1 MFKTP
6 NTLYL
11 TKPDVLRALGRDML
25 SVARYL
31 CSCACLHDPHLW
43 AQAQAEAEAD
53 KTVTRETSQHLASVS
68 HAQPSY
74 RTVDFVSPPTSDEET
89 GDAAA
94 GKAAEVLH
102 HKAPIEVATVTNPLH
117 AAVTLPP
124 APVALDIREATPT
137 GSDPDA
143 PTLCSPVSSSSS
155 DDEAGSARVRM
166 AEVED
171 TAVGSDPNDPWHVL

>member
-6 NTLYL
+6 NTIYL

-31 CSCACLHDPHLW
+31 CSCACLYDPHLW
-43 AQAQAEAEAD
+43 AQAEAEAD
-53 KTVTRETSQHLASVS
+53 STTTRESTQHLATTTNV
-68 HAQPSY
+68 QPSY
-74 RTVDFVSPPTSDEET
+74 RTVDSVSPPTSDEET
-89 GDAAA
+89 GDAYAN
-94 GKAAEVLH
+94 KTDEVLH
-102 HKAPIEVATVTNPLH
+102 HRAPIEVATVTNPLH
-117 AAVTLPP
+117 TAVTLPP
-124 APVALDIREATPT
+124 APVAIDIRGETPT

-171 TAVGSDPNDPWHVL
+171 AAVGGDPDDPWHVL

>member
-6 NTLYL
+6 NNVIFL
-11 TKPDVLRALGRDML
+11 TKPDVIRALGRDML

-31 CSCACLHDPHLW
+31 CSCACMYDPQLW
-43 AQAQAEAEAD
+43 AQAEAEVDRTAA
-53 KTVTRETSQHLASVS
+53 REATQHLASATD
-68 HAQPSY
+68 AQPSY
-74 RTVDFVSPPTSDEET
+74 RTVDSVSLPTSDEET
-89 GDAAA
+89 GDGSAA
-94 GKAAEVLH
+94 KATEVLH
-102 HKAPIEVATVTNPLH
+102 HKAPIEVVTVANPLH

-124 APVALDIREATPT
+124 APVALDIRGETPT

-155 DDEAGSARVRM
+155 DDEAGSARVRI

>member
-25 SVARYL
+25 AVARYL
-31 CSCACLHDPHLW
+31 CSCACLYDPNLW
-43 AQAQAEAEAD
+43 AQAEAEAD
-53 KTVTRETSQHLASVS
+53 STTTRESTQHLATTTN
-68 HAQPSY
+68 AQPSY
-74 RTVDFVSPPTSDEET
+74 RTVDSVSPPTRDEET

-94 GKAAEVLH
+94 AKAAEVLH

-117 AAVTLPP
+117 TTVTLPP
-124 APVALDIREATPT
+124 APVAIDIRGETPT

-143 PTLCSPVSSSSS
+143 CSPVSSSSS
-155 DDEAGSARVRM
+155 DDDTGSARVRM

-171 TAVGSDPNDPWHVL
+171 TAVGSDPNDPWQVL

>member
-31 CSCACLHDPHLW
+31 CSCACLYDPQLW
-43 AQAQAEAEAD
+43 AQAEAEA
-53 KTVTRETSQHLASVS
+53 TVTRESTQHLASATN
-68 HAQPSY
+68 AQPSY
-74 RTVDFVSPPTSDEET
+74 RTVDSVSPPTSDEET
-89 GDAAA
+89 GDAGAA
-94 GKAAEVLH
+94 KTTEVLH

-117 AAVTLPP
+117 TAVTLPP
-124 APVALDIREATPT
+124 APMAIDIRRETPT
-137 GSDPDA
+137 GSELDA
-143 PTLCSPVSSSSS
+143 CSPVSSSSS
-155 DDEAGSARVRM
+155 DDEVGSARVRM

>member
-6 NTLYL
+6 NTIYL

-25 SVARYL
+25 TVARYL
-31 CSCACLHDPHLW
+31 CSCACLYDPQLW
-43 AQAQAEAEAD
+43 AQAEAEAD
-53 KTVTRETSQHLASVS
+53 NTATCESTQHLASAT

-74 RTVDFVSPPTSDEET
+74 RTVDSISPPTSDEET
-89 GDAAA
+89 GDAA
-94 GKAAEVLH
+94 KVSEVLH

-117 AAVTLPP
+117 TAVTLPP
-124 APVALDIREATPT
+124 APVAIDIRGETPT

-171 TAVGSDPNDPWHVL
+171 TTVGNDPNDPWHVL

>member
-6 NTLYL
+6 NTIYL

-31 CSCACLHDPHLW
+31 CSCACLYDPHLW
-43 AQAQAEAEAD
+43 AQAAAEPD
-53 KTVTRETSQHLASVS
+53 STTTRESTQHLASAS
-68 HAQPSY
+68 NAQPSY
-74 RTVDFVSPPTSDEET
+74 RTVDSMSPPTSDEET

-94 GKAAEVLH
+94 AKATEVLH

-117 AAVTLPP
+117 TAVTLPP
-124 APVALDIREATPT
+124 APVAIDIRGETPT

-171 TAVGSDPNDPWHVL
+171 AAVGSDPNDPWHVL

>member
-25 SVARYL
+25 AVARYL
-31 CSCACLHDPHLW
+31 CSCACLYDPNLW
-43 AQAQAEAEAD
+43 AQAEAEAD
-53 KTVTRETSQHLASVS
+53 STTTRESTQHLATTTN
-68 HAQPSY
+68 AQPSY
-74 RTVDFVSPPTSDEET
+74 RTVDSVSPPTSDEET

-94 GKAAEVLH
+94 AKAAEVLH

-117 AAVTLPP
+117 TAVTLPP
-124 APVALDIREATPT
+124 APVAIDIRGETPK

-143 PTLCSPVSSSSS
+143 CSPVSSSSS

-171 TAVGSDPNDPWHVL
+171 TAVGSDPNDPWQVL

>member
-31 CSCACLHDPHLW
+31 CSCACLYDPNLW
-43 AQAQAEAEAD
+43 AQAEAEAD
-53 KTVTRETSQHLASVS
+53 ATAARESTQHLASATN
-68 HAQPSY
+68 AQPSY
-74 RTVDFVSPPTSDEET
+74 RTVDSVSPPNSDEET

-94 GKAAEVLH
+94 AKATEVLH
-102 HKAPIEVATVTNPLH
+102 HKAPIEEATVANPLH

-124 APVALDIREATPT
+124 APVAIDIRG
-137 GSDPDA
+137 GSDPEA

-171 TAVGSDPNDPWHVL
+171 TGVGSDPNDPWHVL

>member
-31 CSCACLHDPHLW
+31 CSCACLYDPNLW
-43 AQAQAEAEAD
+43 AQAEAEAD
-53 KTVTRETSQHLASVS
+53 ATATRESTQHLASTTN
-68 HAQPSY
+68 AQPSY
-74 RTVDFVSPPTSDEET
+74 RTVDSVSPPTSDEET

-94 GKAAEVLH
+94 AKAAEVLH

-117 AAVTLPP
+117 TTVTLPP
-124 APVALDIREATPT
+124 APVAIDIRGETPT

-171 TAVGSDPNDPWHVL
+171 AAVGSDPNDPWHVL

>member
-11 TKPDVLRALGRDML
+11 TKPDVLRAVGRDML

-31 CSCACLHDPHLW
+31 CSCACLYDPHLW
-43 AQAQAEAEAD
+43 AQAEAEAD
-53 KTVTRETSQHLASVS
+53 ATTTRESTQHLAT
-68 HAQPSY
+68 ATNTQPSY

-89 GDAAA
+89 GDAYTN
-94 GKAAEVLH
+94 KTDEVLH
-102 HKAPIEVATVTNPLH
+102 HRAPIEVATVTNPLH
-117 AAVTLPP
+117 TAVTLPP
-124 APVALDIREATPT
+124 APVAIDIRGETPT

-171 TAVGSDPNDPWHVL
+171 TAVGSDPSDPWHVL

>member
-6 NTLYL
+6 NTIYL

-25 SVARYL
+25 AVARYL
-31 CSCACLHDPHLW
+31 CSCACLYDPQLW
-43 AQAQAEAEAD
+43 AQAEAEAD
-53 KTVTRETSQHLASVS
+53 KTATRESTQHLASAT

-74 RTVDFVSPPTSDEET
+74 RTVDSVSPPTSDEET
-89 GDAAA
+89 GEVSA
-94 GKAAEVLH
+94 KVSEVLH
-102 HKAPIEVATVTNPLH
+102 HKAPIEVASVTNPLH

-124 APVALDIREATPT
+124 APVAIDIRGETSK
-137 GSDPDA
+137 GSDPNA

-171 TAVGSDPNDPWHVL
+171 TAVGNDPNDPWHVL

>member
-25 SVARYL
+25 AVARYL
-31 CSCACLHDPHLW
+31 CSCACLYDPHLW
-43 AQAQAEAEAD
+43 AQAEAEAD
-53 KTVTRETSQHLASVS
+53 KTAAHESTQHLACAT

-74 RTVDFVSPPTSDEET
+74 RTVDSVSPPTSDEET
-89 GDAAA
+89 GEVSAT
-94 GKAAEVLH
+94 KATEVLH

-117 AAVTLPP
+117 VAVTLPP
-124 APVALDIREATPT
+124 APVSMDIRGETPI

-143 PTLCSPVSSSSS
+143 LTLCSPVSSSSS